1 MMVHSTKYLYIWYL
15 IHIIK
20 HPSVAQDF
28 TASIWSWN
36 NHLLKKNKKQ
46 KAAGTVKVVP
56 CHYGMAPPPL
66 GAVAISHQLLVAPP
80 TCRMLVV
87 LFPVEWKMWKLVKI
101 WGKICRVH
109 YNLARLQ
116 RNNIKLL
123 IGRIW
128 KVQFLSGWNS
138 HQNGHSSYG
147 FVQWG
152 WSSVGAYRS
161 LRPSKCS
168 IVNWLPASASHKS
181 VGDWNLTKKRAA
193 SQSPP
198 TPA

>member
-1 MMVHSTKYLYIWYL
+1 MVNNIKYLYIWYL

-20 HPSVAQDF
+20 HPSVAHDF

-36 NHLLKKNKKQ
+36 NHLLKKKETKKQ
-46 KAAGTVKVVP
+46 KAARTVKVVP
-56 CHYGMAPPPL
+56 CHYGMAPPPP

-101 WGKICRVH
+101 WRKICRVH
-109 YNLARLQ
+109 YHLARLQ

-123 IGRIW
+123 IGRRW
-128 KVQFLSGWNS
+128 KVQCLPGWNS

-147 FVQWG
+147 FVQWS
-152 WSSVGAYRS
+152 WS
-161 LRPSKCS
+161 
-168 IVNWLPASASHKS
+168 I
-181 VGDWNLTKKRAA
+181 
-193 SQSPP
+193 
-198 TPA
+198 